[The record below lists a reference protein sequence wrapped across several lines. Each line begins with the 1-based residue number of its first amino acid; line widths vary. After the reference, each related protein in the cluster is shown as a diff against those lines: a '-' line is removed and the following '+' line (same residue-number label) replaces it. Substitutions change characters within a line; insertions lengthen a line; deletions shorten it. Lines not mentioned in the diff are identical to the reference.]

1 MSHKENIGWT
11 KPILETWAKPC
22 ENERHIGSIKDLR
35 PPRNNKLTFQLQ
47 RTFKTDLCGN
57 FTPEPLCLLRR
68 TDERPKGR
76 NSCLRLRPRSVL
88 VLSVSCWCL
97 TKLIFTQKISFA
109 EFSVATCR
117 LKHPVRSHLCNLSFG
132 KPLFRD
138 TSIQETQNLF
148 SYSLYLSPLLKGDLN
163 SAERDTISG
172 SQNLVLTA
180 IQGTPWFSKRD
191 WPQRRLIS
199 LVCTNHND
207 ESFHKDTYFSPGGAQ
222 GSFIR
227 GGSAPRSQPRPQGF
241 SLKKW
246 EKGKALGRR
255 LPVINPCSNMKIF

>member
-227 GGSAPRSQPRPQGF
+227 GAPPRGP
-241 SLKKW
+241 SLVPKAFPSKNGKR
-246 EKGKALGRR
+246 EKPWGGGCR
-255 LPVINPCSNMKIF
+255 